1 MRISGNA
8 VKALAVGLVLALI
21 PISVNAAQKVN
32 AGATCKVLNQKVP
45 YLNKTYTCIK
55 SGKKLVWNKG
65 VSIPQ
70 ATPIPTPTLT
80 PITKPTPT
88 PTPSA
93 IPTPSPSATT
103 PTPPSTFDDLVSHAS
118 GIAYSAWKKSKD
130 QISASQSVLG
140 KPTILIGPN
149 TTLNYP
155 SPLTAFNLAS
165 TLYSSSKQVKN
176 IYAIY
181 YSFKDINWAQ
191 KTFDSLQDNPGNG
204 NSSAA
209 IHNCQTSA
217 TCWGASTS
225 VNAAGDGLMLIAVGL
240 IDPNHTS
247 GSLEAHEYT
256 HTIQMIQVPQGYGTL
271 PRWLLEG
278 QAEWSQAAATYS
290 SNYNDYLKER
300 RNNTNELFTNSSLYT
315 ATWIATF
322 LNPNPV
328 SDWAY
333 WSTYENWRLYDIG
346 SLATEAL
353 VALKSPA
360 AVMNLY
366 TNVGQGQTFTQAFN
380 TEFGISWA
388 DAVPILA
395 SAIAA
400 ELKQGNK

>member
-21 PISVNAAQKVN
+21 PISVNAAQKVT

-70 ATPIPTPTLT
+70 ATPI
-80 PITKPTPT
+80 
-88 PTPSA
+88 
-93 IPTPSPSATT
+93 

-300 RNNTNELFTNSSLYT
+300 RNNTNVLFKNSSLYT

-366 TNVGQGQTFTQAFN
+366 TNVGNGQTFTQAFN

-400 ELKQGNK
+400 ELKQGN

>member
-21 PISVNAAQKVN
+21 PISVNAAQKVT

-70 ATPIPTPTLT
+70 ATPI
-80 PITKPTPT
+80 
-88 PTPSA
+88 
-93 IPTPSPSATT
+93 

-217 TCWGASTS
+217 LCWGASTS

-300 RNNTNELFTNSSLYT
+300 RNNTNVLFKNSSLYT

-322 LNPNPV
+322 LNPNPGP
-328 SDWAY
+328 DWAY

-366 TNVGQGQTFTQAFN
+366 TNVGNGQTFTQAFN

-400 ELKQGNK
+400 ELKQGN

>member
-21 PISVNAAQKVN
+21 PISVNAAQKVT

-55 SGKKLVWNKG
+55 SGKRLVWNKG

-70 ATPIPTPTLT
+70 ATPI
-80 PITKPTPT
+80 
-88 PTPSA
+88 
-93 IPTPSPSATT
+93 

-256 HTIQMIQVPQGYGTL
+256 HTIQLIQVPQGPYTL

-333 WSTYENWRLYDIG
+333 WSTYENWRLYDVG

-366 TNVGQGQTFTQAFN
+366 TNVGNGQTFTQAFN

-400 ELKQGNK
+400 ELKQGN

>member
-1 MRISGNA
+1 MQSKRNA

-21 PISVNAAQKVN
+21 PISVNAAQKVT

-70 ATPIPTPTLT
+70 ATPI
-80 PITKPTPT
+80 
-88 PTPSA
+88 
-93 IPTPSPSATT
+93 

-225 VNAAGDGLMLIAVGL
+225 VNAAGDGLMLIAVGF

-300 RNNTNELFTNSSLYT
+300 RNNTNVLFKNSSLYT

-366 TNVGQGQTFTQAFN
+366 TNVGKGQTFTQAFN

>member
-21 PISVNAAQKVN
+21 PISVNAAQKVT

-70 ATPIPTPTLT
+70 ATPI
-80 PITKPTPT
+80 
-88 PTPSA
+88 
-93 IPTPSPSATT
+93 

-366 TNVGQGQTFTQAFN
+366 TNVGNGQTFTQAFN

-400 ELKQGNK
+400 ELKQGN

>member
-1 MRISGNA
+1 MQSKRNA

-21 PISVNAAQKVN
+21 PISVNAAQKVT

-70 ATPIPTPTLT
+70 ATPI
-80 PITKPTPT
+80 
-88 PTPSA
+88 
-93 IPTPSPSATT
+93 

-225 VNAAGDGLMLIAVGL
+225 VNAAGDGLMLIAVGF

-333 WSTYENWRLYDIG
+333 WSTYEDWRLYDIG

-366 TNVGQGQTFTQAFN
+366 TNVGKGQTFTQAFN

>member
-21 PISVNAAQKVN
+21 PISVNAAQKVT

-70 ATPIPTPTLT
+70 ATPI
-80 PITKPTPT
+80 
-88 PTPSA
+88 
-93 IPTPSPSATT
+93 

-247 GSLEAHEYT
+247 GTLEAHEYT

-366 TNVGQGQTFTQAFN
+366 TNVGNGQTFTQAFN

-400 ELKQGNK
+400 ELKQGN